1 MLSPNASHCLQISTV
16 IGAAL
21 PSERA
26 QSGWTEGVAIWVA
39 VIIVSLVGEP
49 PLTCLTPVHPVS
61 IYIDCPQGWGTCVP
75 STFNWDK
82 RDKRVHQP
90 AASGNDYQ
98 KERQFKK
105 INSQKDSI
113 EVPAVRSGKQIVL
126 KNTDVLVGDVLLLN
140 TGDKVTSAD
149 ATLLTNA
156 YLWQSCL

>member
-1 MLSPNASHCLQISTV
+1 MYL
-16 IGAAL
+16 
-21 PSERA
+21 
-26 QSGWTEGVAIWVA
+26 
-39 VIIVSLVGEP
+39 
-49 PLTCLTPVHPVS
+49 
-61 IYIDCPQGWGTCVP
+61 
-75 STFNWDK
+75 
-82 RDKRVHQP
+82 P

-149 ATLLTNA
+149 ATLLTHAFSLAVLPSNFRKA
-156 YLWQSCL
+156 LLLGDSGHRLLLYSSLSMSACAGHCGWAGDRVFWAGDR

>member
-1 MLSPNASHCLQISTV
+1 M

-39 VIIVSLVGEP
+39 VIIVSLVGR
-49 PLTCLTPVHPVS
+49 LHHTLHCISVCT
-61 IYIDCPQGWGTCVP
+61 DCPYGWALRCHLPSSCDVRIGTTV
-75 STFNWDK
+75 
-82 RDKRVHQP
+82 RLP

-113 EVPAVRSGKQIVL
+113 EVAAVRSGKQIVL

-140 TGDKVTSAD
+140 TGDKVTGTD
-149 ATLLTNA
+149 APLSTHVFPRRPYPTSTAESTARGSSN
-156 YLWQSCL
+156 

>member
-1 MLSPNASHCLQISTV
+1 MLSPNAPHCLQISTV

-39 VIIVSLVGEP
+39 VIIVSLVGKP
-49 PLTCLTPVHPVS
+49 SHTCFRCTACSHGQASVCSL
-61 IYIDCPQGWGTCVP
+61 P
-75 STFNWDK
+75 STFYRNEHTGT
-82 RDKRVHQP
+82 RGYLS

-126 KNTDVLVGDVLLLN
+126 KNTDVLVGDILLLN
-140 TGDKVTSAD
+140 TGDKVTSTD
-149 ATLLTNA
+149 ATLLTHA
-156 YLWQSCL
+156 FHWRPCL